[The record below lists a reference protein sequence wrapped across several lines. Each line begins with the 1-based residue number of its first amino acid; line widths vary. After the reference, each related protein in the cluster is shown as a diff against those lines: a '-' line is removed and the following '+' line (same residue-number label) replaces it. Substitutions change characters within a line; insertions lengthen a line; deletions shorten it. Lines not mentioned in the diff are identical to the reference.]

1 MSENPV
7 LNQAIILMKYVEELE
22 DLPNEAKKAYVVE
35 HLFDV
40 MKVSEDIQ
48 PLLSE
53 VIDLLISV
61 DRRKVQIRKIIPKK
75 FYIC

>member
-1 MSENPV
+1 MSENPI
-7 LNQAIILMKYVEELE
+7 LNQMVILMSYVEELQ
-22 DLPNEAKKAYVVE
+22 DLPNEQKKAYVTD

-40 MKVSEDIQ
+40 MKIKDELR

-61 DRRKVQIRKIIPKK
+61 DRRKIQFRKQLKKK